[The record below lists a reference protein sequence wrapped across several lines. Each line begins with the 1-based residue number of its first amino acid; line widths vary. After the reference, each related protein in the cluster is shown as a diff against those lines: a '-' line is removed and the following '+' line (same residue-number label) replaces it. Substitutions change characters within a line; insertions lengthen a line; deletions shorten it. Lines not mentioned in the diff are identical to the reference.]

1 MGRRMEEMWRN
12 GVRRGVLGGAI
23 LVVAAFAGFAVP
35 SAHGHAIV
43 TKTTLEDKP
52 ILANT
57 ATSVTIYFN
66 SRIEPGFTRVILV
79 DKARKERTLEVTP
92 GEKGDTVTVQIPAL
106 ATGAYA
112 LRYKVLAIDGHVT
125 EGVLRFRVRP
135 AE

>member
-1 MGRRMEEMWRN
+1 MGTPWVVRWHY
-12 GVRRGVLGGAI
+12 GVRRGMLAGAI
-23 LVVAAFAGFAVP
+23 LLLAAVAGFAVP
-35 SAHGHAIV
+35 AAHGHAIV
-43 TKTTLEDKP
+43 TKTTLEEKQ

-57 ATSVTIYFN
+57 ATPVTLYFN

-79 DKARKERTLEVTP
+79 DKARKERPLQVTP
-92 GEKGDTVTVQIPAL
+92 GEKGDTVIVQLPAL
-106 ATGAYA
+106 ATGAYT